1 MNLKKEISVKL
12 VLTKM
17 KINAQIGGVL
27 IGMIEKKF
35 FEFDINLL

>member
-12 VLTKM
+12 VLTEM

-27 IGMIEKKF
+27 IGMIEKEIF
-35 FEFDINLL
+35 